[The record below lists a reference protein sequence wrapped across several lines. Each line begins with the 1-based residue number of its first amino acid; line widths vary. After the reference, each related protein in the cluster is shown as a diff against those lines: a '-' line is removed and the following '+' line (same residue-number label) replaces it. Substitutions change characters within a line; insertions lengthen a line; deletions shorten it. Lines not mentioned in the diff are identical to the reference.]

1 MESCSTEESER
12 AGEIQYRAS
21 TLAAFDICCSQTKT
35 FLCETGDGGRFQ
47 VSRDLLLLFSP
58 SLRELYENLPSH
70 PSRADDIP
78 VLMLPDFNAVSV
90 LRLVKLITS
99 GEAEGFRNHFEDKD
113 IIELSKLLNI
123 GIEEL
128 HVKGG
133 SQTSSPGAQSRAPTF
148 PRPITVETT
157 ATIVKKEA
165 ENEIPNEN
173 PEEQLISNEDGRQ
186 IEETQVNNDTAP
198 TIQNG
203 SQLMI
208 TFDDEASEL
217 HEVAKPKSPIP
228 VKPKKTF
235 NCGIC
240 QHKSYKTA
248 NQLLSHY
255 IGTHFATEISTF
267 IDNGACKIC
276 GKSFEMNGKVEL
288 HVGIQHK
295 KIIEILRPKN
305 LWFGDDAVASR
316 SSPIPEATID
326 NAEVK
331 TPSKNGRAKAKK
343 SIINSNN
350 SIKNSPSFKNQEKDV
365 IGGTSPVTAK
375 TQDSNSGSKGSCSM
389 SNELSGK
396 MFQSPSPIKMQRISS
411 DNNNCNFD
419 MKCELCGKE
428 LKTHNQLEVHMVM
441 HFSKEVESRV
451 NSLMT
456 SDLDCAVCGD
466 SFKKKG
472 HLISHLGA
480 KHGYINEI
488 LREKQLSVLP
498 CTVNSTYSAAK
509 QRTLS
514 RIKKER
520 EETTSGGINSNE
532 DLRRELMDDHMSL
545 LNEQATTDRI
555 LNKYKDKIELEG

>member
-21 TLAAFDICCSQTKT
+21 MLAAFDICCSQTKT

-58 SLRELYENLPSH
+58 TLRELYGNLPSH

-78 VLMLPDFNAVSV
+78 VIMLPDFNAVSV

-99 GEAEGFRNHFEDKD
+99 GEAEGFRNLFEDKD

-123 GIEEL
+123 GIEVL

-133 SQTSSPGAQSRAPTF
+133 SQTSSPGTQNRAPTF
-148 PRPITVETT
+148 PRPIMVETT

-165 ENEIPNEN
+165 ENETTNEN
-173 PEEQLISNEDGRQ
+173 PEEHLISNEDVRQ
-186 IEETQVNNDTAP
+186 IEGTQVNNETAP
-198 TIQNG
+198 IIENG

-208 TFDDEASEL
+208 TFDAEASEL
-217 HEVAKPKSPIP
+217 HKVAKPKSLIP

-240 QHKSYKTA
+240 HQKSYKTG

-267 IDNGACKIC
+267 IDNGSCKIC

-295 KIIEILRPKN
+295 KIIEILRPQN
-305 LWFGDDAVASR
+305 LWFGDDVVASR
-316 SSPIPEATID
+316 SSPIPEVSNS

-331 TPSKNGRAKAKK
+331 TPSKNGKVNVKK
-343 SIINSNN
+343 SIKNPNN
-350 SIKNSPSFKNQEKDV
+350 SIKISPSFKNQEKNI
-365 IGGTSPVTAK
+365 IGGISPETAI
-375 TQDSNSGSKGSCSM
+375 TRDSCSM
-389 SNELSGK
+389 LNELSGK
-396 MFQSPSPIKMQRISS
+396 MLQSPPPKKMRKISS
-411 DNNNCNFD
+411 DNNNCKFD

-428 LKTHNQLEVHMVM
+428 LKTFNQLEVHMVM

-488 LREKQLSVLP
+488 LREKKLSVLP
-498 CTVNSTYSAAK
+498 CTVNSTYSVAK

-520 EETTSGGINSNE
+520 EETASGGINSNE
-532 DLRRELMDDHMSL
+532 DLRRELMDDHDMSL
-545 LNEQATTDRI
+545 LSEQATTDRI